1 MTSHSSV
8 SVVTTRAT
16 AEDGAEQ
23 MNENGAEERTGG
35 ASASRLEIIRIWDYP
50 LD

>member
-8 SVVTTRAT
+8 SVVTTRA
-16 AEDGAEQ
+16 AAEQ

-35 ASASRLEIIRIWDYP
+35 ASASRFEIIRISD
-50 LD
+50 